1 MWSITLLAIVA
12 FVASETVTSIPV
24 LPLSVGGV
32 EKLEALR
39 RGEESGS
46 KTFIVQVKE
55 EETRKPQQKEEL
67 RPEQQRQVREFPW
80 PYPPVFESV
89 LPTEAK
95 QRLTQIYLDSTLNAV
110 QRERQINAVF
120 DELPQQVIER
130 LPLPAEYERLPADV
144 YKRIVYI
151 HVAPGFKWAERQNLI
166 RDIVESLPSEQKQLM
181 QTPRIGGP
189 PPGFEFVLAP
199 TVYKQLLIVHHNPRL
214 SKEEKSAL
222 ITQIMRQVPQD
233 QLDRLP
239 LPAELERLPAELQA
253 RARSLV
259 YDYSIPQPIRAQRVR
274 DFIQQLSGQ
283 QLR

>member
-1 MWSITLLAIVA
+1 MWSIPLLAIVA
-12 FVASETVTSIPV
+12 FVASDMVVAIPV

-32 EKLEALR
+32 EKLEALK
-39 RGEESGS
+39 RGEESGL

-55 EETRKPQQKEEL
+55 KESQEQQQKEEL
-67 RPEQQRQVREFPW
+67 KPEQQEQRREFPW

-89 LPTEAK
+89 LPIEAK
-95 QRLTQIYLDSTLNAV
+95 QRLTQIYVDSTLNAV
-110 QRERQINAVF
+110 QRERQVNAVF
-120 DELPQQVIER
+120 DELPQQIIER

-166 RDIVESLPSEQKQLM
+166 RDIVESLPAEQKQLM

-199 TVYKQLLIVHHNPRL
+199 TVYKQLLLVHHNPRL
-214 SKEEKSAL
+214 AKEEKSTL
-222 ITQIMRQVPQD
+222 ITQIMRQVPQE

-239 LPAELERLPAELQA
+239 LPADLENLPAELKT

-259 YDYSIPQPIRAQRVR
+259 FDYSIPQQIRAQRVHA
-274 DFIQQLSGQ
+274 FIQQLAGQ